1 MLTLAGHTG
10 PVRCVA
16 YSPDGRW
23 LASGGE
29 DGTLR
34 LWDLARRE
42 EARLWA
48 NLSESVEAVAFTP
61 DGSLLLAGRADGE
74 LTAVDPTV
82 AQPKWRHT
90 AHGIA
95 VRTVLA
101 HPDGKQ
107 AFTVGWDR
115 EVYAWDLGNPER
127 TRLIAPLPA
136 APASAAL
143 SPDGETLA
151 VGLSHAPGATAKV
164 FLIDTARGRI
174 HNTLMSEDGAIFSLA
189 FRPDGAVLAAGDNRG
204 RVFLWTLADSR
215 PPQILEG
222 HTWTVYG
229 HGFTPDGRR
238 LVTAGADHTAR
249 VWDVPTGRQLHVFQ
263 WHGKWVTCLAVS
275 PDGLTCA
282 TGGEDRTVAVWDLPE

>member
-34 LWDLARRE
+34 LWDLAGRQTVRF
-42 EARLWA
+42 WA

-82 AQPKWRHT
+82 AQPKWRQA
-90 AHGIA
+90 AHGNG
-95 VRTVLA
+95 VRAVLA
-101 HPDGKQ
+101 HPDGMR

-115 EVYAWDLGNPER
+115 EVYAWSLSDSAR
-127 TRLIAPLPA
+127 TRLISPLQA

-164 FLIDTARGRI
+164 FLIDTARGQI
-174 HNTLMSEDGAIFSLA
+174 HNTLMSDDGAIFSLT
-189 FRPDGAVLAAGDNRG
+189 FSPGGDVLAAGDNRG
-204 RVFLWTLADSR
+204 RVFLWTLADSPR
-215 PPQILEG
+215 PVVLEG

-229 HGFTPDGRR
+229 LGFTPDSRR

-263 WHGKWVTCLAVS
+263 WHGTWVTCLAVS

-282 TGGEDRTVAVWDLPE
+282 TGAEDRTIAIWDLPE